1 MNLSYSAR
9 KGFPFS
15 TYGETALIAVQD
27 VVIASLVLV
36 FGSGS
41 GSSKNQNKS
50 NSSSDGNNQ
59 GVMAAGAFV
68 AGVASLAA
76 GLMSEG
82 VVGLEGLKY
91 AQMVA
96 GGVGVLGKVPQIW
109 AVWREGGTGVL
120 SAFAVSSS
128 PTYFPLLLCF
138 VSKGKWVES
147 EMANYDGVNLG
158 FQLPCRFARTNF
170 HHHQRSR

>member
-9 KGFPFS
+9 KRFPFS

-27 VVIASLVLV
+27 VVIASLVLI
-36 FGSGS
+36 FGNGSGS
-41 GSSKNQNKS
+41 VSAPKNRDKS
-50 NSSSDGNNQ
+50 NSSNNNNQ

-76 GLMSEG
+76 GLTSEG

-120 SAFAVSSS
+120 SAFAVSCIAVS
-128 PTYFPLLLCF
+128 FKPLRVRCWGGVARWRLL
-138 VSKGKWVES
+138 
-147 EMANYDGVNLG
+147 MND
-158 FQLPCRFARTNF
+158 
-170 HHHQRSR
+170 